1 MVRRPR
7 VALLIETS
15 SVYGRRILRGVTRY
29 LRSHRSWSIF
39 VEQRE
44 FETVLPR
51 WFESWRGD
59 GVISRWSGPR
69 VSEAL
74 RRADA
79 AVVDLSRRHS
89 PFGLPRI
96 NSDDRAIGRQAA
108 EHLLERRFRSFA
120 FSGFEGELWST
131 RRRDAFV
138 EAASRAGYPARV
150 FETPWRGRHPR
161 PREDELART
170 GRWLESLPKPVGV
183 MACNDLRGLHV
194 LDACQ
199 RRGLKAPDEVAVI
212 GVDDDALLCELCDP
226 PLSSIIPNPEQIGYE
241 AAALLDR
248 LMAGGRADFEEMLIP
263 PLGVTTRLSTD
274 VLAIDDE
281 QVVAAVRYIRAHAC
295 LGITVDDVLDHVAL
309 SRTTLER
316 RFRKHLGRSP
326 QAEIRAV
333 RLGRAKQ
340 LLAETDHPMHR
351 IAELVGFEHTEYFHF
366 AFRRELGR
374 TPGEYRQEARAAE
387 SRHTP
392 GRGPPAGPVAS
403 GGRAG
408 PASVQPPARLSSR
421 LSGAAAYSRGS
432 IE

>member
-15 SVYGRRILRGVTRY
+15 SVYGRRILRGVSRY
-29 LRSHRSWSIF
+29 MRAHRAWSVF

-44 FETVLPR
+44 FEATLPR

-74 RRADA
+74 RKADA
-79 AVVDLSRRHS
+79 AVVDLSRRHT

-96 NSDDRAIGRQAA
+96 SSDDRAIGVLAA

-120 FSGFEGELWST
+120 FCGFEGELWSA

-138 EAASRAGYPARV
+138 EAVARRGYPART
-150 FETPWRGRHPR
+150 FETRWRGRHPR

-170 GRWLESLPKPVGV
+170 GRWLASLPKPVGV

-194 LDACQ
+194 VDACQ
-199 RRGLKAPDEVAVI
+199 RCGLRVPDEVAVI

-226 PLSSIIPNPEQIGYE
+226 PLSSIAPNPERIGYE

-248 LMAGGRADFEEMLIP
+248 LMAGGTAAFAEMLIP

-281 QVVAAVRYIRAHAC
+281 PTVAAVRYIQAHAC
-295 LGITVDDVLDHVAL
+295 HGITVADVLNRVPM

-316 RFRKHLGRSP
+316 RFRRYLGRSP

-333 RLGRAKQ
+333 QLGRAKQ

-351 IAELVGFEHTEYFHF
+351 IAELVGFEHTEYFYF
-366 AFRRELGR
+366 AFRRAFGC
-374 TPGEYRQEARAAE
+374 TPGAYRQEARSAAP
-387 SRHTP
+387 RP
-392 GRGPPAGPVAS
+392 
-403 GGRAG
+403 
-408 PASVQPPARLSSR
+408 
-421 LSGAAAYSRGS
+421 
-432 IE
+432 